1 MAAVTIGTRLR
12 RAKQDGKSGGVQ
24 MRLRSSMRLP
34 FAPALIFRRYGMMGP
49 GPAVSERFGRRVVV
63 VTGGSTGIDG
73 AIPNGAA
80 DDALI
85 SERIADQEACLE
97 TLTKQRESISG
108 SPRKRE
114 SAADRN
120 N

>member
-1 MAAVTIGTRLR
+1 MNAANMENQI
-12 RAKQDGKSGGVQ
+12 A
-24 MRLRSSMRLP
+24 
-34 FAPALIFRRYGMMGP
+34 
-49 GPAVSERFGRRVVV
+49 
-63 VTGGSTGIDG
+63 
-73 AIPNGAA
+73 NGAA

-97 TLTKQRESISG
+97 TLTNQRESISG